1 MIKVPATPEGVPA
14 MRQLIAEG
22 VNINN
27 TLIFSLE
34 AYRSV
39 RESYM
44 SGLRELGRSGGD
56 VRRVASVASFFVSR
70 VDTAVDGRLGAE
82 THPGL
87 LGRAAISNA
96 KVAYA
101 DFRSDFDGEAFA
113 DLREKGARVQRP
125 LWASTSTK
133 NPSYSDV
140 YYAEALAGPDTV
152 DTMPEVML
160 RAFLDHGVA
169 SPRLA
174 DGLQEARDTLDALAE
189 AGIDMVEIT
198 AALLKDGVRQF
209 AESFDSVLTNVAE
222 KRARLVSV
230 S

>member
-1 MIKVPATPEGVPA
+1 M
-14 MRQLIAEG
+14 
-22 VNINN
+22 
-27 TLIFSLE
+27 
-34 AYRSV
+34 
-39 RESYM
+39 
-44 SGLRELGRSGGD
+44 
-56 VRRVASVASFFVSR
+56 ASFFVSR
-70 VDTAVDGRLGAE
+70 VDTAVDGKLDPEA
-82 THPGL
+82 HPDL

-101 DFRSDFDGEAFA
+101 DFRSDFDGEGFA

-133 NPSYSDV
+133 NPSCSDV

-152 DTMPEVML
+152 DTMPEVTL

-189 AGIDMVEIT
+189 AGIDMAEVT
-198 AALLKDGVRQF
+198 ADLLKDGVRQF
-209 AESFDSVLTNVAE
+209 ADSFDSVLTNVAE